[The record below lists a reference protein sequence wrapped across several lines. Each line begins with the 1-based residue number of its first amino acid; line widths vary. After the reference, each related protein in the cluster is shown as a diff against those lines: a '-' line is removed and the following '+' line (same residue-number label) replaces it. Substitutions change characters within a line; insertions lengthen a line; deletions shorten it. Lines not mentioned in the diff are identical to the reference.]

1 MLRAPLLAFSILAA
15 APALAQMPD
24 MSASDAVS
32 ALTEAGRDKLL
43 IADLIG
49 AKITDPSG
57 EAGTLTNLVAVPGGR
72 IVAALV
78 TPAGGGDPVVIPY
91 QLVKID
97 AAADALGLSLPE
109 PLADLAGRSGM
120 AELGQ
125 AVGGLLD

>member
-1 MLRAPLLAFSILAA
+1 MLRAPLLALSILTA

-49 AKITDPSG
+49 AKVTDPSG

-78 TPAGGGDPVVIPY
+78 TPAGGGDPIAIPY

-97 AAADALGLSLPE
+97 AAADTLGLSLPE

-120 AELGQ
+120 EELGQ